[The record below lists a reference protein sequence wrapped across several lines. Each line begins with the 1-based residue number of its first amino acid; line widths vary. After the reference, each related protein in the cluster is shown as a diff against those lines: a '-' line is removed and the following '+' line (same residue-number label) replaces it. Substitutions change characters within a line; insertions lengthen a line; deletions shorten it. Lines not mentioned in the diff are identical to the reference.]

1 MHRNGLRLE
10 HHLADTVAV
19 MAGDGEGFVDAVEFP
34 CVGEQRGKPIGVGL
48 EQVQSLMVAWFD
60 RRTLKMVSSLRR
72 IEDPS
77 RETMGVE

>member
-1 MHRNGLRLE
+1 
-10 HHLADTVAV
+10 V
-19 MAGDGEGFVDAVEFP
+19 
-34 CVGEQRGKPIGVGL
+34 CGEQRGKPIGVGL

>member
-1 MHRNGLRLE
+1 
-10 HHLADTVAV
+10 

-34 CVGEQRGKPIGVGL
+34 CVGEQRGKPIAWAW
-48 EQVQSLMVAWFD
+48 SRSRASWVAWFD